1 MPVGKEEGMIIFMKT
16 WLITGC
22 SSGLGRSLARAAL
35 EAGYYTVVTA
45 RNIEKLK
52 EFQEKFPETALV
64 LPLDVTDDKSVKR
77 AVSAAKER
85 FGMIDVLVN
94 NAGYGYR
101 AAVEEGEAEDTNRLF
116 QTNFWGPVALMKA
129 VLPDMRAKRSG
140 AIINISS
147 IAALGTA
154 PGSGYY
160 AASKCALEGLS
171 DGLRAETA
179 PLGIKVMTVEPGAF
193 RTDFAGRSLTQS
205 QTAIADYEETAG
217 ARRIGKDL
225 SHGTQQ
231 GDPDRG
237 AKLIIEAIEA
247 EDTPF
252 RLLLGSDAV
261 RFADQ
266 TMENR
271 CKEYDKWR
279 EFSCQSDYQEG

>member
-1 MPVGKEEGMIIFMKT
+1 MKN

-22 SSGLGRSLARAAL
+22 SSGLGRSLAKEAL
-35 EAGYYTVVTA
+35 EKGYNVVITA
-45 RNIEKLK
+45 RDIGKLK
-52 EFQEKFPETALV
+52 KFEDDFPKTALL
-64 LPLDVTDDKSVKR
+64 LPLDVTDKLSVRQTVR
-77 AVSAAKER
+77 ASKER
-85 FGMIDVLVN
+85 FGGVDVLVN

-101 AAVEEGEAEDTNRLF
+101 AAVEEGEEEYTARLF
-116 QTNFWGPVALMKA
+116 QTNFWGPIELIKA

-179 PLGIKVMTVEPGAF
+179 PLGIKVMAVEPGAF

-205 QTAIADYEETAG
+205 DTVISDYEETAG
-217 ARRIGKDL
+217 ARRIGKDK
-225 SHGTQQ
+225 SHGTQK
-231 GDPDRG
+231 GDPDKG
-237 AKLIIEAIEA
+237 ARLIIKAIEA

-261 RFADQ
+261 RFAEE
-266 TMENR
+266 TMER
-271 CKEYDKWR
+271 RRKEYDKWR
-279 EFSCQSDYQEG
+279 EFSCQSDFQD